1 MPMQQRIYTNWLYA
15 FIFETPYDEI
25 KYLKQFQ
32 EIEDQ
37 WPAINYSLGRIYSLL
52 YQYDKAILELEKAIK
67 LYTKSGSKPYI
78 YGNYSVLG
86 LAYHKTG
93 QYKKEK
99 QLYKKA
105 EEDFP
110 DNSSIIYRQAVL
122 ALSEGNA
129 KDANYYIEKYKSTR
143 KENSATEAT
152 ITSNLA
158 SIYRD
163 AEIMNEAEKYYR
175 QALSLEADN
184 QVIINDLAYFLVD
197 KDRNVNEGLKI
208 VNKALKLSPYNF
220 NYLHTK
226 GWGLYKQ
233 SKYQEALEILQ
244 KSWDLR
250 MEQAV
255 YNHDAYLH
263 LEEAKKAVAGQKN
276 I

>member
-1 MPMQQRIYTNWLYA
+1 
-15 FIFETPYDEI
+15 
-25 KYLKQFQ
+25 
-32 EIEDQ
+32 
-37 WPAINYSLGRIYSLL
+37 
-52 YQYDKAILELEKAIK
+52 LEKAIK

-197 KDRNVNEGLKI
+197 KDRNVNEGLKL
-208 VNKALKLSPYNF
+208 VNKGLKLSPYNF